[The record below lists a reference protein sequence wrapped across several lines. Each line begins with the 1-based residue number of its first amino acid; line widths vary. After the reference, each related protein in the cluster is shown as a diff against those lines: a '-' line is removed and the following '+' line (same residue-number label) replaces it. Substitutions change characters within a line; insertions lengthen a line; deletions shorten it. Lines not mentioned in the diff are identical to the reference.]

1 MGWLALYT
9 VVLVDFWVSHGSAC
23 SLLARFQIRRHG
35 FCQCTFR
42 WSGGDCEATFSGW
55 YLGNVPFLDVGLEWV
70 RHWGVLGQQ
79 VPIFG
84 ITTLWS
90 DLDIKMSVT
99 LWKFWIH
106 IVNLLCQW
114 NSFLFLDY
122 GWKLKLKSM
131 PWFLK
136 DNICMWKLN
145 EMA

>member
-1 MGWLALYT
+1 MGWLTLYT
-9 VVLVDFWVSHGSAC
+9 VVLVDFLSQSWQCLQPFSHIPNQETRVLSMYIPVVGR
-23 SLLARFQIRRHG
+23 RF
-35 FCQCTFR
+35 
-42 WSGGDCEATFSGW
+42 WS
-55 YLGNVPFLDVGLEWV
+55 YLQWMVPRDVPFLDVGLEWV

-122 GWKLKLKSM
+122 GRKLKLKSM